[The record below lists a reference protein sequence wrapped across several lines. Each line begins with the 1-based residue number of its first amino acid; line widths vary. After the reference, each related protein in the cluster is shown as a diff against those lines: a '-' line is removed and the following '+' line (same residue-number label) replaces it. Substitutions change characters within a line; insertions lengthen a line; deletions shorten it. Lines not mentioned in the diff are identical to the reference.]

1 MSLHSDA
8 RHMFLLMWKFYQKYP
23 TISKETNS
31 EIRAQF
37 LGSWTRLLSSIHYFL
52 TLNIR
57 AVSSQLPRLS
67 GNQDLKKIFASG
79 NQQLKNILKV
89 ITKARNSY
97 SFFDVLQSLYLY
109 LELYEGQEAYRKG
122 TKSYRKILSKWN
134 NKKYDILKKF

>member
-8 RHMFLLMWKFYQKYP
+8 RHMFLLMWKFYQKNP
-23 TISKETNS
+23 NISRESNS
-31 EIRAQF
+31 EIRAQL

-52 TLNIR
+52 TLHIK
-57 AVSSQLPRLS
+57 AVSSQVPRVS
-67 GNQDLKKIFASG
+67 GNLKKIFASG

-97 SFFDVLQSLYLY
+97 SFFDVMQSLYLY
-109 LELYEGQEAYRKG
+109 LELHEGLEAYRKG

-134 NKKYDILKKF
+134 NKKYDILKIF